1 MTNTWVRN
9 AQLRRLPAVLFLAAL
24 VAPCIWGQVFSLSK
38 EQMIEYTAQNPFD
51 RFPDGRPKV
60 PDALLEKL
68 KDMSAEEVLGL
79 NQRGYRNQWEAG
91 WQVLHPQKRLIGRA
105 LTLQLMPTR
114 PDVADVDQAARRAK
128 NQMRLGHQTAID
140 MLQKGD
146 VLVVD
151 ACGAQFGGV
160 IGDNLSYYI
169 MKTTGAGFVIDG
181 AIRDIV
187 GITPFTDLVGYYRAA
202 VPPAIHDLMV
212 TGINV
217 PIRIG
222 NATVMPG
229 DVVFGDPEGV
239 YFIPPSELQALVD
252 EADVTHIHDEWTKR
266 KFDEG
271 KYVSSDIYSA
281 PRDPALMKEY
291 QDYLKEKLGAQRY
304 EEYMKRRPAQGQ
316 GGRGAPGGRGPQ
328 GQGQLPGPPP
338 GR

>member
-1 MTNTWVRN
+1 MRYAFFVF
-9 AQLRRLPAVLFLAAL
+9 AIAAVPQIRA
-24 VAPCIWGQVFSLSK
+24 QVFSLSK
-38 EQMIEYTAQNPFD
+38 DQLIKYTTQNPFD

-68 KDMSAEEVLGL
+68 KDMSSEEVLGL
-79 NQRGYRNQWEAG
+79 NARGFRNQWEAG
-91 WQVLHPQKRLIGRA
+91 WQVLHPEKTLIGRA
-105 LTLQLMPTR
+105 VTLQMMPTR
-114 PDVADVDQAARRAK
+114 PDIQSVDQADRRAK
-128 NQMRLGHQTAID
+128 NQIILNHQTAID

-160 IGDNLSYYI
+160 IGDNLAYYI
-169 MKTTGAGFVIDG
+169 MKKTGTGFVIDG
-181 AIRDIV
+181 AIRDIR
-187 GITPFTDLVGYYRAA
+187 GIGPMDMAGYYRAA

-239 YFIPPSELQALVD
+239 YFIPPSQLQSLVD
-252 EADVTHIHDEWTKR
+252 EAEVTHIHDDWTKK

-271 KYVSSDIYSA
+271 KYVSTDIYSR
-281 PRDPALMKEY
+281 PRDPELLKEY
-291 QDYLKEKLGAQRY
+291 EAYLKEKLGAQKY
-304 EEYMKRRPAQGQ
+304 EEYLKRRQAAPG
-316 GGRGAPGGRGPQ
+316 PGGRGGRGGQQPPQ
-328 GQGQLPGPPP
+328 
-338 GR
+338 R

>member
-1 MTNTWVRN
+1 MTNLKWLIV
-9 AQLRRLPAVLFLAAL
+9 
-24 VAPCIWGQVFSLSK
+24 VACTGLSLTAQVFSLTK
-38 EQMIEYTAQNPFD
+38 EQLIKYTAQNPFE

-68 KDMSAEEVLGL
+68 KDMSAEEVLAL
-79 NQRGYRNQWEAG
+79 SNRGFRNQWEAG
-91 WQVLHPQKRLIGRA
+91 WQVLHPNKILVGRA
-105 LTLQLMPTR
+105 FTLQLMPAR
-114 PDVADVDQAARRAK
+114 PDVTSVDQADRRAK
-128 NQMRLGHQTAID
+128 NLPVLNHQSAID

-151 ACGAQFGGV
+151 AAGVQFGGI
-160 IGDNLSYYI
+160 IGDNLAYYI

-181 AIRDIV
+181 AIRDIRGV
-187 GITPFTDLVGYYRAA
+187 APFDMGGYYRAA

-222 NATVMPG
+222 SATVMPG

-239 YFIPPSELQALVD
+239 YFIPPSQLQELVD

-271 KYVSSDIYSA
+271 KYVSSEIYSR
-281 PRDPALMKEY
+281 PRDPALLKEY
-291 QDYLKEKLGAQRY
+291 EAYLKEKLGASRY
-304 EEYMKRRPAQGQ
+304 EEYLKRRQ
-316 GGRGAPGGRGPQ
+316 RAPTPTPQ
-328 GQGQLPGPPP
+328 
-338 GR
+338 R

>member
-1 MTNTWVRN
+1 MTSRCVCK
-9 AQLRRLPAVLFLAAL
+9 AQSRLLAVSIMAL
-24 VAPCIWGQVFSLSK
+24 VASPCIRGQVFTLNK
-38 EQMIEYTAQNPFD
+38 DQMLQYTAQNPFD

-68 KDMSAEEVLGL
+68 KEMSSEEVLGL
-79 NQRGYRNQWEAG
+79 TQRGYRNQWEAG
-91 WQVLHPQKRLIGRA
+91 WQVLHPNKRLIGRA

-114 PDVADVDQAARRAK
+114 PDVAEVDAAARRAK
-128 NQMRLGHQTAID
+128 NQVRLGHQTAID

-146 VLVVD
+146 VFVAD

-160 IGDNLSYYI
+160 IGDNLAYYI
-169 MKTTGAGFVIDG
+169 MKATGAGFVIDG
-181 AIRDIV
+181 AVRDIV
-187 GITPFTDLVGYYRAA
+187 GLTPLTDLVGYYRAA

-239 YFIPPSELQALVD
+239 YFIPPSQVKDLVD
-252 EADVTHIHDEWTKR
+252 EADVTHIHDEWTKM

-271 KYVSSDIYSA
+271 KYISTDIYGS
-281 PRDPALMKEY
+281 PHDPALIKEY
-291 QDYLKEKLGAQRY
+291 QDYLKSKLGAGRY
-304 EEYMKRRPAQGQ
+304 DEYMKRRAAQAAQGP
-316 GGRGAPGGRGPQ
+316 GRGAVA
-328 GQGQLPGPPP
+328 PP
-338 GR
+338 RKQ

>member
-1 MTNTWVRN
+1 MTNMCVPEWK
-9 AQLRRLPAVLFLAAL
+9 RRAVVPQGVLVALLAAAA
-24 VAPCIWGQVFSLSK
+24 VAPNVRGQVFTLTRD
-38 EQMIEYTAQNPFD
+38 QLIEYTAQNPFD

-128 NQMRLGHQTAID
+128 NLPRMNHQTAID

-151 ACGAQFGGV
+151 AAGAQFGGV
-160 IGDNLSYYI
+160 IGDNLAYYI

-181 AIRDIV
+181 AVRDIV
-187 GITPFTDLVGYYRAA
+187 GLTPFTDLVGYYRAA

-217 PIRIG
+217 PVRIG

-239 YFIPPSELQALVD
+239 YFIPPSQLKGLID
-252 EADVTHIHDEWTKR
+252 EADVTHIHDEWTKK

-271 KYVSSDIYSA
+271 KYVSSDIYSV
-281 PRDPALMKEY
+281 PRDPALMKE
-291 QDYLKEKLGAQRY
+291 
-304 EEYMKRRPAQGQ
+304 
-316 GGRGAPGGRGPQ
+316 
-328 GQGQLPGPPP
+328 
-338 GR
+338 